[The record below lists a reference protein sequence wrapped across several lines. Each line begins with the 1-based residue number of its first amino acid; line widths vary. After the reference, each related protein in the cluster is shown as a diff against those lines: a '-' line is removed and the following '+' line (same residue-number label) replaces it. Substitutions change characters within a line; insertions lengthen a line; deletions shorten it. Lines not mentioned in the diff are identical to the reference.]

1 MDYEALTF
9 WSSLVQ
15 LAITSCFAV
24 YVSIIARTRYN
35 AKRLDEHEA
44 AVDDRLDRVEQML
57 ARLDERA
64 AHAPDSEALGKLHA
78 RLDRLTETV
87 AQLTGAVGAWKETVA
102 MVSEFLLNERKR

>member
-44 AVDDRLDRVEQML
+44 AVDGRLDRVERML
-57 ARLDERA
+57 ARLEERL
-64 AHAPDSEALGKLHA
+64 AHAPDSDALGKLHA
-78 RLDRLTETV
+78 RLDRLAETV
-87 AQLTGAVGAWKETVA
+87 AQLTGAVEAWKGQAA
-102 MVSEFLLNERKR
+102 MVTEYLMTERKR

>member
-44 AVDDRLDRVEQML
+44 AVDDRLDRVERML
-57 ARLDERA
+57 ARLEERA
-64 AHAPDSEALGKLHA
+64 KHAPDSEALGKLHA